1 MAVDYEKI
9 MRLWAAHLLECE
21 GGTYLVG
28 LYETWPAPRPDI
40 SDEERAF
47 LRKLDE
53 ETIEPAEEEE
63 TGRPLSHEQI
73 QFLRGI
79 LL

>member
-1 MAVDYEKI
+1 MALDYEKL

-28 LYETWPAPRPDI
+28 LYETWPAPRPDL
-40 SDEERAF
+40 SDEEREF

-53 ETIEPAEEEE
+53 EA
-63 TGRPLSHEQI
+63 G
-73 QFLRGI
+73 
-79 LL
+79 